1 MSSRIYRS
9 SEYDKLLN
17 NYKKFGSNNSSC
29 TGKGNYRESIT
40 DRLQKLPKIKA
51 SSGFDQ
57 KMAAAFAIE
66 LEKET
71 LQRNRSWL
79 KKHPQISLPEVAT
92 DLAKNFQ

>member
-1 MSSRIYRS
+1 MASKIYRLS
-9 SEYDKLLN
+9 DYDKLFN
-17 NYKKFGSNNSSC
+17 NYKKFGSQNSSF
-29 TGKGNYRESIT
+29 TGKDSCPESIS

-51 SSGFDQ
+51 SPGFDQ

-79 KKHPQISLPEVAT
+79 KKHPQISLPDVVT
-92 DLAKNFQ
+92 DLTKNF